1 MKDFLNYFIL
11 PLLTALLGMYL
22 MSLVVADSLGDWRQ
36 SRADCE
42 KHLVDI
48 NAPRKTKCE
57 VFVDYRI
64 VEEKTND

>member
-1 MKDFLNYFIL
+1 MKDFLNYIIL

-22 MSLVVADSLGDWRQ
+22 MFLVVAGSLGDWRQ
-36 SRADCE
+36 PRADCE
-42 KHLVDI
+42 NHMANT

-57 VFVDYRI
+57 VDYQI